1 MLTTKLEAILFA
13 VAKPIA
19 IAQLQKQLSV
29 SEEILSEAI
38 EQMVKQYNT
47 PSSGIHLLEH
57 DGKIQF
63 ISNPEMGDDVAVFLK
78 KEASGP
84 LTQPS
89 LETLAVIAYR
99 GPVTKPEI
107 EQVRGVNC
115 SLILRNLLIRGLIEE
130 QEDKERLQSVYQVSA
145 DFLRELGVHSRQ
157 ELPEFETFHQN
168 EKIQQLMNEVS
179 QAQTEV

>member
-13 VAKPIA
+13 IAKPITLT
-19 IAQLQKQLSV
+19 QLQKQLGVSV
-29 SEEILSEAI
+29 EVLSEAI
-38 EQMVKQYNT
+38 DEIRTKYNT
-47 PSSGIHLLEH
+47 YASGIHLFAAN
-57 DGKIQF
+57 GYVQF
-63 ISNPEMGDDVAVFLK
+63 VSNPEMSEDVTVFLK

-84 LTQPS
+84 LSRPT

-130 QEDKERLQSVYQVSA
+130 QEDSTRLQPVYMISIGC
-145 DFLRELGVHSRQ
+145 LKELGLHRVEDLARFDEFHANQKIQ
-157 ELPEFETFHQN
+157 ELLSETSAATS
-168 EKIQQLMNEVS
+168 V
-179 QAQTEV
+179 